1 MKILEEFGF
10 LIFKKKTFFRLRS
23 TRTATWPL
31 VFFCLN
37 KRYVYNTIF
46 LFRLDQR
53 LLVHNFSQR
62 LCCPM
67 KRCHLVRRIISIDP
81 MLEKDK
87 KIVQFFHLQFLK
99 NYSKIIPKF
108 ADVSCEMV
116 ISMTTLLSYLAK
128 LCNHRD
134 DYSS

>member
-10 LIFKKKTFFRLRS
+10 PYFQEKKPFFRLRS

-53 LLVHNFSQR
+53 LLAHNFS
-62 LCCPM
+62 
-67 KRCHLVRRIISIDP
+67 
-81 MLEKDK
+81 
-87 KIVQFFHLQFLK
+87 
-99 NYSKIIPKF
+99 
-108 ADVSCEMV
+108 
-116 ISMTTLLSYLAK
+116 
-128 LCNHRD
+128 
-134 DYSS
+134 